1 LATAGQ
7 LAGGF
12 PSNNLVFVS
21 GGLHIGEIHSN
32 SVLNGTLLTNVL
44 VPDRG
49 RIGFRLPSM
58 TNTVETATPVAQLI
72 TITGGLEPQDERNLL
87 IQRSIAA
94 GTVRVDLTNVVL
106 KPGSVLAVNEDSANV
121 RTALI
126 LEGTATLTDT
136 ADSDVF
142 DLLSLTAS
150 NPGDPRTVILG
161 RTNATDD
168 FPATSPFI
176 NGAIGDNFTFE
187 MINMGLRFSN
197 SATLGANMVINN
209 LGTN

>member
-1 LATAGQ
+1 
-7 LAGGF
+7 
-12 PSNNLVFVS
+12 VFVS

-106 KPGSVLAVNEDSANV
+106 KPGSVLAVDEDSANV

>member
-1 LATAGQ
+1 M
-7 LAGGF
+7 
-12 PSNNLVFVS
+12 FVS